1 MSLTLTLGCG
11 SSLSSLPDFTVSATP
26 DALSLRDGGPSQ
38 SVTVTADAI
47 GKFRSPILVTL
58 TGLPPGVTASPSEL
72 SIMPG
77 HSGQIQLTASNAAVT
92 PLVAISLNAKSGKL
106 IRSTTATFA
115 ITPGATTATVSTSS
129 FNFGD
134 NLVGAVRTKQVVTV
148 TNAGNFDLSLN
159 PTLAGDPS
167 FALVPANSCSA
178 VLTPGASCVETVSYA
193 PTTASGTNP
202 QTSKLNLGLGNVLAD
217 TPQTVTLSGL
227 SAILPAGTVT
237 ATNNPQVA
245 LYTMT
250 LPFPGSIVVNFGPD
264 TTYGRS
270 TWSQSTIAAG
280 GQISMLVAG
289 MRPNTT
295 YHMQAAVQFSDGG
308 SATDVDHTFIT
319 GAAPLSPNLSVS
331 MTPGMTPQPGLEEL
345 TFLGALS
352 YGLAITDLQGN
363 ILWSYVLPNSNDGST
378 EIHAAKLLPNGDFLI
393 AIAQTS
399 TPSLG
404 EPADIV
410 SIREIDLAG
419 NIVREISANDLS
431 AKLQADGYNLTLEN
445 FHHEVTPLPN
455 GHWLVL
461 ANIYR
466 PFSDLPGYPGITNV
480 LGDVVIDLDENLQP
494 VWVWNEFDHF
504 DVNRHP
510 MQFPDWTHTNA
521 VVYSPSDSNI
531 FVSMR
536 HQNWVVK
543 VDYRDGAGTGDVL
556 WRLGQGGDFTLQ
568 GGVDPTDW
576 QYAQHYPSLFS
587 PNSSGN
593 FSLGLMDNGDDRIFP
608 TGVNCG
614 TTGASACLYTT
625 IPVFQ
630 IDEIAKTANLTFHQG
645 LPPSLYNSWGGNTDL
660 LANGNIEYD
669 LAGVGTDSD
678 IFEVTKTSTPETVW
692 HMHSIGSNAYR
703 GYRIPSLYPGV
714 QW

>member
-1 MSLTLTLGCG
+1 
-11 SSLSSLPDFTVSATP
+11 
-26 DALSLRDGGPSQ
+26 
-38 SVTVTADAI
+38 
-47 GKFRSPILVTL
+47 
-58 TGLPPGVTASPSEL
+58 
-72 SIMPG
+72 MPG
-77 HSGQIQLTASNAAVT
+77 HSGQFQLTASNAAVT
-92 PLVAISLNAKSGKL
+92 PSVVISLSAKSGKL

-115 ITPGATTATVSTSS
+115 IRPGATTATISTSS

-134 NLVGAVRTKQVVTV
+134 NLAGSVRTKQVVTL
-148 TNAGNFDLSLN
+148 TNTGSFDLSLN
-159 PTLAGDPS
+159 PTLTGDPG
-167 FALVPANSCSA
+167 FALVPANSCGS
-178 VLTPGASCVETVSYA
+178 VLTPSATCVETVSYA

-202 QTSKLNLGLGNVLAD
+202 QISKLNLGLGNVPAD
-217 TPQTVTLSGL
+217 TPQMVTLSGI
-227 SAILPAGTVT
+227 SAILPLGTVT
-237 ATNNPQVA
+237 TTNNPQVA
-245 LYTMT
+245 LYKMM

-270 TWSQSTIAAG
+270 TWSQSTTVAG
-280 GQISMLVAG
+280 GQISILVAG

-295 YHMQAAVQFSDGG
+295 YHMQAVVQFSDGG
-308 SATDVDHTFIT
+308 SATDVDHTFLT
-319 GAAPLSPNLSVS
+319 GGASLTPNLSVTT
-331 MTPGMTPQPGLEEL
+331 TPGMTPQSGVEEL
-345 TFLGALS
+345 TFLNGAS
-352 YGLAITDLQGN
+352 TGLAVSDLEGN
-363 ILWSYVLPNSNDGST
+363 ILWSYVLPSNGISYDDIEG
-378 EIHAAKLLPNGDFLI
+378 AKLLPNGDFLI
-393 AIAQTS
+393 SVGQGSVA
-399 TPSLG
+399 
-404 EPADIV
+404 EPVPGDV
-410 SIREIDLAG
+410 SAIREIDLAG
-419 NIVREISANDLS
+419 NTVREISTTDLS
-431 AKLQADGYNLTLEN
+431 AKLQAAGYDLTLQEV
-445 FHHEVTPLPN
+445 HHDVTPLPN

-461 ANIYR
+461 SNVIR
-466 PFSDLPGYPGITNV
+466 PYTDLPGYPGVTSV

-521 VVYSPSDSNI
+521 VVYSPSDGNI

-543 VDYRDGAGTGDVL
+543 VDYSNGTGTGDVL
-556 WRLGQGGDFTLQ
+556 WRLGHGGDFTLQ

-576 QYAQHYPSLFS
+576 QYAQHDPSLFS
-587 PNSSGN
+587 PNSSGS

-614 TTGASACLYTT
+614 TSGASACLYTT

-630 IDEIAKTANLTFHQG
+630 IDEVTKTATLTFHQI
-645 LPPSLYNSWGGNTDL
+645 LPSSFYNTWGGNTDL

-678 IFEVTKTSTPETVW
+678 IFEVTNSSTPETVW
-692 HMHSIGSNAYR
+692 HMHSTGSPAYR